1 MVLSIGF
8 IGSGK
13 MASALMD
20 ALILRK
26 ITKSSFINCSDISQ
40 QALHTASQKGYTT
53 YESNINLCQQTK
65 DAIILSVKPHIIPT
79 ICQEINPYI
88 DNNIPIISIAAG
100 ISLSQLESY
109 LPKKKLIR
117 VMPNTPCQVCQAASC
132 YSLGTNTEE
141 NDQSLVEYIFS
152 SVGLILQVS
161 EYNLDAV
168 TGLSGSGPAYVYEFI
183 QALSDGGVRCG
194 LPRDVS
200 IKLSAQTVKGA
211 ADMVLHSN
219 HNTTVLRENVTSP
232 GGTTS
237 CGLDK
242 LEEGK
247 FRSIIVSAV
256 KESCKRS
263 MQLSGKCSEEIMKE
277 KNL

>member
-1 MVLSIGF
+1 MSLYIGF

-13 MASALMD
+13 MAFALMD
-20 ALILRK
+20 GFISRK

-40 QALHTASQKGYTT
+40 QALETASQKGFKTH
-53 YESNINLCQQTK
+53 ESNINLCQQTK
-65 DAIILSVKPHIIPT
+65 NAIILSVKPHIIPS
-79 ICQEINPYI
+79 ICQEINSYI
-88 DNNIPIISIAAG
+88 DNDIPIISIAAG

-117 VMPNTPCQVCQAASC
+117 VMPNTPCQVNQAASC

-141 NDQSLVEYIFS
+141 NDKSLVEYIFS
-152 SVGLILQVS
+152 TVGLILQVP
-161 EYNLDAV
+161 ETNLDAI

-200 IKLSAQTVKGA
+200 IKLAAQTVKGA
-211 ADMVLHSN
+211 ADMVLQTNDHSS
-219 HNTTVLRENVTSP
+219 VLRENVTSP

-247 FRSIIVSAV
+247 FRSVVVSAV
-256 KESCKRS
+256 KEACKRG
-263 MQLSGKCSEEIMKE
+263 MQLSGKSSEEIMKE

>member
-1 MVLSIGF
+1 MSFSIGF

-20 ALILRK
+20 GLISRK
-26 ITKSSFINCSDISQ
+26 LTKPSFINCSDISQ
-40 QALHTASQKGYTT
+40 EALQNSSLKGYTT
-53 YESNINLCQQTK
+53 YESNINLVRQTK

-79 ICQEINPYI
+79 ICQEINLYI

-117 VMPNTPCQVCQAASC
+117 VMPNTPCQVNQAASC

-141 NDQSLVEYIFS
+141 NDKSLVEYIFS
-152 SVGLILQVS
+152 TVGLILQVP
-161 EYNLDAV
+161 ETNLDAV

-200 IKLSAQTVKGA
+200 IKLAAQTVKGA
-211 ADMVLHSN
+211 ADMVLQSDDHPS
-219 HNTTVLRENVTSP
+219 VLRDNVASP

-247 FRSIIVSAV
+247 FKSVIVSAV
-256 KESCKRS
+256 KEACKRS
-263 MQLSGKCSEEIMKE
+263 MQLNGKSREEIRKE